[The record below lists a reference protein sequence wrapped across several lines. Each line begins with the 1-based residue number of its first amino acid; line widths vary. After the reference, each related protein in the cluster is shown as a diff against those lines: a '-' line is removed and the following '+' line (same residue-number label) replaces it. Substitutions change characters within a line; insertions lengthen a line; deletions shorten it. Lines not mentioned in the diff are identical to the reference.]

1 MDRLSSALGHPRDDD
16 AASSDRQAPP
26 GGVERAA
33 GDAALP
39 AFALHGGDEPLIER
53 ASQRLAVPEAL
64 LNLAQLDV
72 LYDGDRRAL
81 WTFMRPTGRP
91 AFNRDLLG
99 DFESWQALIGSHFGP
114 AGLPLDFLL
123 LGSRTPGVF
132 CFGGDLALFQQL
144 IRLRDEAALA
154 SYGHRCVR
162 ILHRNFHALDLPM
175 LTIGLV
181 QGQALGG
188 GFEALLSFDV
198 LIAERGATFGLPE
211 VMFGLFPGMGAH
223 SLLSRKVGTAL
234 ADQIILS
241 NRTYKAED
249 LYEMGLVAQLAE
261 PGEGIATARAFMEKS
276 GRRLAG
282 MVAAKRA
289 MRLAAPVPLSEM
301 EEIVNLWARA
311 ALQLTEGDLKL
322 MSRLAAT
329 QARNYGAAA

>member
-1 MDRLSSALGHPRDDD
+1 
-16 AASSDRQAPP
+16 
-26 GGVERAA
+26 
-33 GDAALP
+33 
-39 AFALHGGDEPLIER
+39 
-53 ASQRLAVPEAL
+53 
-64 LNLAQLDV
+64 
-72 LYDGDRRAL
+72 
-81 WTFMRPTGRP
+81 
-91 AFNRDLLG
+91 
-99 DFESWQALIGSHFGP
+99 
-114 AGLPLDFLL
+114 
-123 LGSRTPGVF
+123 
-132 CFGGDLALFQQL
+132 
-144 IRLRDEAALA
+144 
-154 SYGHRCVR
+154 
-162 ILHRNFHALDLPM
+162 
-175 LTIGLV
+175 
-181 QGQALGG
+181 
-188 GFEALLSFDV
+188 
-198 LIAERGATFGLPE
+198 